1 MTLEELRADIDVV
14 DSKLRDLFIERMEI
28 AHKIA
33 EIKASTGENAY
44 QPDREAAMIER
55 NSAKVDEKYRE
66 LYIEFLKK
74 NIELSRN
81 YQKQFLGDESDK

>member
-1 MTLEELRADIDVV
+1 MTLDELRSDIDVV

-33 EIKASTGENAY
+33 ELKAATGENAY

-55 NSAKVDEKYRE
+55 NSAKVDEKYRD
-66 LYIEFLKK
+66 LYVEFLKK

-81 YQKQFLGDESDK
+81 YQKQFLEK